1 MANEPA
7 ETPQSNLAAVFYPIQ
22 VPVIGFY
29 LKAGSSEKGGSND
42 VAIFSLSDISPRL
55 LEGVADVV
63 LPPTI
68 DRPEVIHIEIF
79 VELTQYMLYKR
90 TRLWKIEYTEV
101 RKREKEFHRPMKC
114 MKSRRWRGEL
124 E

>member
-7 ETPQSNLAAVFYPIQ
+7 ETPQSNLAAVFYPTQ

-42 VAIFSLSDISPRL
+42 VAIFSLSDISPRF

-90 TRLWKIEYTEV
+90 TRWIIEYTEV
-101 RKREKEFHRPMKC
+101 QQREKEFHQPMK
-114 MKSRRWRGEL
+114 SGRWRGEL

>member
-7 ETPQSNLAAVFYPIQ
+7 ETPQSNLAAVFYPTQ

-29 LKAGSSEKGGSND
+29 LKAGSSEKE
-42 VAIFSLSDISPRL
+42 VPMMLPFSACPTFHPRY
-55 LEGVADVV
+55 LEEVADVV

-90 TRLWKIEYTEV
+90 TRLWKIEYTGLPFSV
-101 RKREKEFHRPMKC
+101 TTTCHATI
-114 MKSRRWRGEL
+114 L
-124 E
+124 